1 MELNLDKH
9 IGFPLPSEMFHSHM
23 NKKIEVKNLDAEWDK
38 HEKISKLLDIPLK
51 CPHCGEVLRG
61 NGVEE
66 EEF

>member
-1 MELNLDKH
+1 MELNLD
-9 IGFPLPSEMFHSHM
+9 
-23 NKKIEVKNLDAEWDK
+23 KKIEVKNLDAEWDK

-51 CPHCGEVLRG
+51 CPHCGEVLKG